1 MYGWAYASL
10 KPYID
15 LNTNLRKKAKN
26 DFEEDFFKLM
36 NNSVFGKAMKNLR
49 KHGDKKLEI
58 TERRRHY
65 LVSEPNYHKFIL
77 WFIIRTSISNRNEKN
92 IDTYEWTCLFRT
104 FKTGIK

>member
-1 MYGWAYASL
+1 MISICSDYDKNKESSYLQYWDVNDLYGWAYASL

-15 LNTNLRKKAKN
+15 LNTNLKKKAKN

-77 WFIIRTSISNRNEKN
+77 
-92 IDTYEWTCLFRT
+92 
-104 FKTGIK
+104 

>member
-1 MYGWAYASL
+1 
-10 KPYID
+10 
-15 LNTNLRKKAKN
+15 
-26 DFEEDFFKLM
+26 M

-77 WFIIRTSISNRNEKN
+77 
-92 IDTYEWTCLFRT
+92 
-104 FKTGIK
+104 